1 MFLLKRK
8 DYTCHDVR
16 ENADADRENKFFQ
29 SVRMTAMPSERSPHW
44 KAYAALGLG
53 VLTLGFSAIFTR
65 AANAP
70 ASVVS
75 FYRMAIGTLVLL
87 IPFASRFKRKRTLA
101 SRGLMLA
108 VLAGIFFALDLAAWS
123 TGINYSGATIPT
135 LMGNMAPVC
144 VGLGAWLIFKEKLNS
159 KFWLGLTISLL
170 GAMLVIG
177 LDSSGNL
184 QFNAGALF
192 GLLAAVFYGGYLL
205 IAQKGRAQLD
215 ALSFFWIA
223 TLSSAASLL
232 LLAVVLN
239 DPLTG
244 YPISTYL
251 NFFGLGVLVQA
262 IGWLAINYAQGF
274 LPASLVSPTL
284 LIQPLLTAIL
294 AGPLLGET
302 FSAVEM
308 LGGVAVLGGIV
319 IVYRSRQVT
328 KVVGETI

>member
-1 MFLLKRK
+1 VLK
-8 DYTCHDVR
+8 
-16 ENADADRENKFFQ
+16 
-29 SVRMTAMPSERSPHW
+29 
-44 KAYAALGLG
+44 
-53 VLTLGFSAIFTR
+53 
-65 AANAP
+65 
-70 ASVVS
+70 
-75 FYRMAIGTLVLL
+75 
-87 IPFASRFKRKRTLA
+87 
-101 SRGLMLA
+101 
-108 VLAGIFFALDLAAWS
+108 
-123 TGINYSGATIPT
+123 
-135 LMGNMAPVC
+135 
-144 VGLGAWLIFKEKLNS
+144 
-159 KFWLGLTISLL
+159 
-170 GAMLVIG
+170 
-177 LDSSGNL
+177 
-184 QFNAGALF
+184 
-192 GLLAAVFYGGYLL
+192 
-205 IAQKGRAQLD
+205 
-215 ALSFFWIA
+215 
-223 TLSSAASLL
+223 
-232 LLAVVLN
+232 